1 MPLVMSGCRK
11 PRERTDSLHNRSPD
25 AGPSPRTEVADDMLN
40 VGIFK
45 PKRHSVTRR
54 SAASDRSDKPMSILH
69 VSLLGRPLSQSLGF
83 KAQLAAESAGAE
95 SLARSSR
102 IAWRT
107 VLVVP
112 ARNAEVDEDFPIPV
126 VPVPRRYIGL
136 LGRRLFLWR
145 YVREAAS
152 TFDVVLVRHS
162 ILDPL
167 QPLVTRRLRNVAV
180 VYHSKGEPE
189 LQEAGHPI
197 LARVE
202 QLLMW
207 ANRRSGSIPIGVT
220 AELFRYASQPGA
232 NSWSERVLPNG
243 VDLGRHHIPAD
254 ERRVGHD
261 SVDVVFAASHFA
273 PWHGLDRLLEAAAHW
288 RPSKGEQ
295 LNIHLVGALG
305 ELERAAIAD
314 LRNDA
319 VTAKSHGTLG
329 PSELARLFAGMDI
342 GIGSLALDR
351 AGIMDACTLKVREY
365 LAQGL
370 PVYSTH
376 RDCGLPPNFRYYHR
390 DSSVDISQLIAF
402 AQRMRATK
410 RADVRRAAND
420 YISKEAIMRTAA
432 QGMLREICDDARRDI
447 NGPALESGT
456 RE

>member
-1 MPLVMSGCRK
+1 MEIAADMPNLDIL
-11 PRERTDSLHNRSPD
+11 E
-25 AGPSPRTEVADDMLN
+25 
-40 VGIFK
+40 

-54 SAASDRSDKPMSILH
+54 SAASDRTVEPMSVLH

-102 IAWRT
+102 IAWCT
-107 VLVVP
+107 VLLVP
-112 ARNAEVDEDFPIPV
+112 ARNAEGDADFPIPV
-126 VPVPRRYIGL
+126 VPVPRRYIGRI
-136 LGRRLFLWR
+136 GRRLFLWR

-162 ILDPL
+162 VLDPL

-189 LQEAGHPI
+189 LQGAGHPV

-220 AELFRYASQPGA
+220 AELFRYASTQKDAHSP
-232 NSWSERVLPNG
+232 ERVLPNG
-243 VDLGRHHIPAD
+243 VDLKRHPIPTGNGSA
-254 ERRVGHD
+254 ESGA
-261 SVDVVFAASHFA
+261 VDVVFAASHFA
-273 PWHGLDRLLEAAAHW
+273 PWHGLDLLLEAAAHW

-319 VTAKSHGTLG
+319 VTIEIHGTLG

-342 GIGSLALDR
+342 GVGSLALDR

-376 RDCGLPPNFRYYHR
+376 RDCGLPPDFRYYLR
-390 DSSVDISQLIAF
+390 DSSVDICQLIAF

-410 RADVRRAAND
+410 HADVRRAAKD
-420 YISKEAIMRTAA
+420 YISKEAIMRTAT
-432 QGMLREICDDARRDI
+432 QGILREICDYARRDI
-447 NGPALESGT
+447 NGSTLESGT
-456 RE
+456 LE